1 MPDPTPTS
9 PPIAPTDGAEPS
21 PAAPV
26 GPTPDRRTLIAIVAG
41 VLVVALVAV
50 FLATRSTDEVTTA
63 AVTAS
68 PTSAPRLLG
77 TFGTELTPTTV
88 PNLPL
93 TGGTD
98 PFVETVPPP
107 SVVTAPPNT
116 HPLPPAPY
124 RVAEAQ
130 LKGQFPIFDQP
141 GATKPMKT
149 LPNPILYNNDPNAAV
164 PLVMLVRQDAAPGWL
179 EVFLPVRPNGATGY
193 VRTNDVKVIQHTFH
207 IEVRLGAFSLR
218 VFEGD
223 KVILDTKIAIASD
236 NTPTPGGLYYTN
248 MLFKP
253 PDPNTAYGT
262 YAYGLSGYSDTLKSF
277 NGGPGQLGIHGTNE
291 PNRIGQ
297 KVSHGCIRLRNED
310 IEQLVP
316 ILPLG
321 VPVLIS
327 A

>member
-1 MPDPTPTS
+1 MLAA
-9 PPIAPTDGAEPS
+9 IAGA
-21 PAAPV
+21 
-26 GPTPDRRTLIAIVAG
+26 
-41 VLVVALVAV
+41 VVVIALVAL
-50 FLATRSTDEVTTA
+50 FLTTRGGDDTTTLA
-63 AVTAS
+63 GQIQPSGSVGRVS
-68 PTSAPRLLG
+68 G

-88 PNLPL
+88 ANLPDGAA
-93 TGGTD
+93 GGTD
-98 PFVETVPPP
+98 PFVETVPPA
-107 SVVTAPPNT
+107 SGVTAPPNT

-124 RVAEAQ
+124 RVAEAV
-130 LKGQFPIFDQP
+130 LRGQFPIFDRP
-141 GATKPMKT
+141 GATQPIKT

-164 PLVMLVRQDAAPGWL
+164 PLVMLIRQDAAPGWL
-179 EVFLPVRPNGATGY
+179 EVFLPVRPNGATGF
-193 VRTNDVKVIQHTFH
+193 VRTSDVKVTTHTFH

-218 VFEGD
+218 VFKGTE
-223 KVILDTKIAIASD
+223 VILDTKIAIASD

-248 MLFKP
+248 MLFQP

-297 KVSHGCIRLRNED
+297 KVSHGCIRVRNED
-310 IEQLVP
+310 IEKLVP
-316 ILPLG
+316 LLPLG